1 MPNFLHSKQMFLVKR
16 NFIKQLKSSHS
27 FIYLITTGFYS
38 ILGQVVILRELNVAF
53 YGIELI
59 YIVSFAFW
67 LIGTAVGVSYGRRS
81 VIPQE
86 KNIHVLFF
94 LSACILLI
102 DIVFLR
108 GIRIIFGGV
117 EGGYLPFTTQIAGLI
132 LSLLP
137 VSFFA
142 GLMFQWIAK
151 KYISE
156 NETLAKAYSVESIG
170 GIIGGLSSTIFLS
183 YNISNFSA
191 TLICSALTIFV
202 ALFFS
207 YKGKRRLKTYISFSL
222 AIILLFLFG
231 FSRNIDLWLTS
242 WNHPFLAET
251 IDTPY
256 NRVTITKPGKQIC
269 VFEDDALS
277 YETEGVTAEEFV
289 QLSTL
294 QTNKLNNV
302 LVLGGGFQGIITE
315 LLKLHVNSIRYVE
328 NNKKIITALRN
339 YLPDNLRKSLK
350 NKKVNIIY
358 NDPRKYLQS
367 QYIFDIILVGMP
379 EPMSVQNNRFYTR
392 EFFSQCAKVL
402 SENGILSF
410 RISSSENLWTSQ
422 LTERN
427 KAIYVALK
435 SSFGNVLV
443 LPGVTNTFIASKS
456 NLITD
461 TKFLIKRFIERKL
474 QTNLVSPQYINYI
487 FTNDR
492 FSGIQKL
499 LSGEVRK
506 INTDLKPVCF
516 GYTITI
522 WLSKFFPEIMNSGN
536 FFYKIS
542 NLNKNILIITSII
555 ILIILFITG
564 RKYYW
569 LGRMILVFGAGF
581 IGMIAETLLIILYQ
595 TKNGI
600 LYRDIG
606 LLLMMFM
613 LGLSIGAIIVHR
625 LFKIKKII
633 NYKLVGYILIITF
646 TFMIFLIYL
655 LTKYNL
661 LHNLLTVSIFL
672 LLTGIFVAGI
682 FAFASLYNTNNQIEQ
697 VKPLYSIDLIGGSFG
712 AIVASFIFIP
722 VFGILSTSLIITV
735 FIFSLVILII

>member
-16 NFIKQLKSSHS
+16 NFINQLKISHS
-27 FIYLITTGFYS
+27 YIYLITTGFYS

-53 YGIELI
+53 YGIELV
-59 YIVSFAFW
+59 YIISFAFW
-67 LIGTAVGVSYGRRS
+67 LIGTAVGVSYGRRPI
-81 VIPQE
+81 IPEE
-86 KNIHVLFF
+86 KNILLLFII
-94 LSACILLI
+94 SACVLI
-102 DIVFLR
+102 IDVFFLR

-117 EGGYLPFTTQIAGLI
+117 KGAYLPFTTQIAGLV

-156 NETLAKAYSVESIG
+156 NETLAKAYSIESIG
-170 GIIGGLSSTIFLS
+170 GIIGGLSSTLFLS
-183 YNISNFSA
+183 FNISNLSA
-191 TLICSALTIFV
+191 ALICSTLIIFAALY
-202 ALFFS
+202 FS
-207 YKGKRRLKTYISFSL
+207 FQEKRRLQTYISFSMV
-222 AIILLFLFG
+222 IILLLLFG

-302 LVLGGGFQGIITE
+302 LVLGGGFQGLITE
-315 LLKLHVNSIRYVE
+315 LLKLHVNSISYVE
-328 NNKKIITALRN
+328 INKKIITALQN
-339 YLPDNLRKSLK
+339 YLPDNLRNSLK

-367 QYIFDIILVGMP
+367 QDIYDIILVGMP

-402 SENGILSF
+402 SEKGILSF
-410 RISSSENLWTSQ
+410 QIRSSENLWTSQ

-427 KAIYVALK
+427 KAIYAALR
-435 SSFGNVLV
+435 SSFGNVLI

-461 TKFLIKRFIERKL
+461 TKFLIDRFIERKL
-474 QTNLVSPQYINYI
+474 QTKLVSTQYINYI
-487 FTNDR
+487 FSNDR

-499 LSGEVRK
+499 LSGKVRD

-516 GYTITI
+516 RYTMTM
-522 WLSKFFPEIMNSGN
+522 WLSKFFPNMMNSGYLS
-536 FFYKIS
+536 YKIS
-542 NLNKNILIITSII
+542 NLNKNILMIISVI

-564 RKYYW
+564 RKYFR
-569 LGRMILVFGAGF
+569 LGRIILVFGAGF
-581 IGMIAETLLIILYQ
+581 IGMITETVLIILYQ
-595 TKNGI
+595 IENGI

-613 LGLSIGAIIVHR
+613 LG
-625 LFKIKKII
+625 
-633 NYKLVGYILIITF
+633 
-646 TFMIFLIYL
+646 
-655 LTKYNL
+655 
-661 LHNLLTVSIFL
+661 
-672 LLTGIFVAGI
+672 
-682 FAFASLYNTNNQIEQ
+682 
-697 VKPLYSIDLIGGSFG
+697 
-712 AIVASFIFIP
+712 
-722 VFGILSTSLIITV
+722 
-735 FIFSLVILII
+735 

>member
-1 MPNFLHSKQMFLVKR
+1 M
-16 NFIKQLKSSHS
+16 
-27 FIYLITTGFYS
+27 TGFYS

-53 YGIELI
+53 YGIELV
-59 YIVSFAFW
+59 YIISFAFW
-67 LIGTAVGVSYGRRS
+67 LIGTAVGVSYGRRQI
-81 VIPQE
+81 IPKE
-86 KNIHVLFF
+86 KNILVLFI
-94 LSACILLI
+94 LSACALII

-117 EGGYLPFTTQIAGLI
+117 EGGYLPFTTQIAGLV

-142 GLMFQWIAK
+142 GLMFHWIAK
-151 KYISE
+151 KYIGE
-156 NETLAKAYSVESIG
+156 NETLAKAYSIESIG
-170 GIIGGLSSTIFLS
+170 GIIGGLGSTLFLS
-183 YNISNFSA
+183 YNISNLSA
-191 TLICSALTIFV
+191 AIICSALTIFV
-202 ALFFS
+202 AFYFS
-207 YKGKRRLKTYISFSL
+207 YREKRRLQTYISFSL
-222 AIILLFLFG
+222 VIILLLLFG

-242 WNHPFLAET
+242 WNHPFIAET

-256 NRVTITKPGKQIC
+256 NRVTITKPGNQIC

-277 YETEGVTAEEFV
+277 YETEGVRAEEFV

-302 LVLGGGFQGIITE
+302 LILGGGFRGMITE
-315 LLKLHVNSIRYVE
+315 LLKLPVNSISYVE
-328 NNKKIITALRN
+328 INKKIITVLQN

-367 QYIFDIILVGMP
+367 QDIYDIILVGMP

-392 EFFSQCAKVL
+392 EFFSQCANVL
-402 SENGILSF
+402 SEKGILSF
-410 RISSSENLWTSQ
+410 QIRSSENLWTSQ

-427 KAIYVALK
+427 QAIYAALK

-461 TKFLIKRFIERKL
+461 TKFLINRFIERGL
-474 QTNLVSPQYINYI
+474 QTKLISPQYINYI

-492 FSGIQKL
+492 FFGIQKL
-499 LSGEVRK
+499 LSGQVPD

-516 GYTITI
+516 RYTMTI
-522 WLSKFFPEIMNSGN
+522 WLSKFFPEIMDSGN
-536 FFYKIS
+536 LSLEIS
-542 NLNKNILIITSII
+542 NLNKIIILIISVII
-555 ILIILFITG
+555 SIILFITG
-564 RKYYW
+564 RKYFR
-569 LGRMILVFGAGF
+569 LGRIILVFGAGF
-581 IGMIAETLLIILYQ
+581 IGMITETVLIILYQ
-595 TKNGI
+595 IENGI

-613 LGLSIGAIIVHR
+613 LGLSIGAIIIHR
-625 LFKIKKII
+625 IFKIKKII
-633 NYKLVGYILIITF
+633 NYKIVGYILIIAF
-646 TFMIFLIYL
+646 AFINFLIYL

-661 LHNLLTVSIFL
+661 LHELLTISIFL
-672 LLTGIFVAGI
+672 LLTGSFIAGI

-697 VKPLYSIDLIGGSFG
+697 LKPLYLTDLIGGSLG
-712 AIVASFIFIP
+712 SIAVSFIFIP
-722 VFGILSTSLIITV
+722 VFGILSTALIIAVLT
-735 FIFSLVILII
+735 FSLLILII